1 MADWIKEQ
9 EKLNQNLLEQEWR
22 AIEEEEVTY
31 AIKKTN
37 NWKSPG
43 KDEIPNFWLKKHTS
57 SQYEHSARNYSNILQ
72 KPEEYPS
79 WLTDGVT
86 YLLPKLE
93 ETTKPKN
100 YRPITCLSTLYKI
113 LTSIIADRT
122 YKHLEENESLSAEQ
136 KGSKKGSYG
145 CKVQLL
151 INKMILEHCRKT
163 KKI

>member
-9 EKLNQNLLEQEWR
+9 EKLNQNLLEQKWR
-22 AIEEEEVTY
+22 AIEVTY

-43 KDEIPNFWLKKHTS
+43 KDKIPNFWLKKTS
-57 SQYEHSARNYSNILQ
+57 SLHEDLDGNYSKILQ
-72 KPEEYPS
+72 KPEECPS

-86 YLLPKLE
+86 YFLRKSE

-100 YRPITCLSTLYKI
+100 YRPITCLPTLYKI

-122 YKHLEENESLSAEQ
+122 YKHLEENESLAAEQ
-136 KGSKKGSYG
+136 KGCKKGSHG
-145 CKVQLL
+145 CKDQLL
-151 INKMILEHCRKT
+151 CISYSELCMDRLQKSV
-163 KKI
+163 